1 MTIEDKFSQQQL
13 IMFLQNGIIPFKF
26 FKNEEQFNMF
36 VSSKKAEYNIAKSIQ
51 NYLDEY
57 NSDLS
62 DCLFVSRDHL
72 TPFILFDGKQYIK
85 EILILP
91 HVDFEVFKFMMDEY
105 SKDIKNKVNI
115 YDHPKKYDL
124 LILANE
130 FFINGNSS
138 KLRSDLLEFYIKNI
152 RDPKF
157 NRDTFEMLLK
167 KTKSNK
173 NKDIKEFKDGIN
185 RMVFETNRL
194 GDVIT
199 VYKSNSDNDNNLSI
213 WKLSYLSAVSD
224 MIAKN
229 NKSNKLVKAE
239 ININSIYLYCYIRN
253 EVILDNSALKKIKT
267 IDRQLLKYH

>member
-91 HVDFEVFKFMMDEY
+91 HVDFEVFRFMMDEY
-105 SKDIKNKVNI
+105 AKDIKNKVNI

-130 FFINGNSS
+130 FFINGNSN

-152 RDPKF
+152 KDPKF

-185 RMVFETNRL
+185 RMIFETNRL

-199 VYKSNSDNDNNLSI
+199 VYRSNSDNDNNLSI